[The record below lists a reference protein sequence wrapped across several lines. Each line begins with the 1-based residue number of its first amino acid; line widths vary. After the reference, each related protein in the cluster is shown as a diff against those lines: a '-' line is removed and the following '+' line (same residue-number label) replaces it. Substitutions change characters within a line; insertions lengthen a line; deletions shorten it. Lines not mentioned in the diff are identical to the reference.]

1 MVSKTIFNDH
11 ITTII
16 IIIIKVELL
25 LGMDWKVI
33 QILVLK
39 NMLI

>member
-1 MVSKTIFNDH
+1 MMLWRSTLKKMVSKTIFNDH

-25 LGMDWKVI
+25 LGMD
-33 QILVLK
+33 
-39 NMLI
+39 